1 MNNQYEQRRKSVVL
15 FTYLYKYGSIN
26 DGKRFLKCLGKN
38 VLISFPLL
46 VSASILSPL
55 TALLESNV
63 ETKAQSDY
71 K

>member
-15 FTYLYKYGSIN
+15 FIYLYKYGSIN
-26 DGKRFLKCLGKN
+26 DSKRFLECLGKN
-38 VLISFPLL
+38 VLISFTLL

-55 TALLESNV
+55 TALSESNV